1 MEDNLLTLPQVRERL
16 KVSYTT
22 LGRYI
27 KSGRMPIVRISR
39 TKRYIKQEDLDKF
52 IKENYGSYKP
62 DSAKTYPPE

>member
-1 MEDNLLTLPQVRERL
+1 MEDNLLTLPQVRDRL

-22 LGRYI
+22 LSRYI

-52 IKENYGSYKP
+52 IKENYGSYK
-62 DSAKTYPPE
+62 